1 MRLPTRKGAR
11 SRAGSARAT
20 WLAALGATFAVGL
33 TSSAFQVQEGTNVVV
48 LRFGDPSRVVTE
60 PGLHFKLPAPI
71 DTLQRIDVRTHVL
84 DPAPSEFLTL
94 EQRNLE
100 IDAFVAWRVRDPR
113 VFLTSLRDRGGADVR
128 IEQVLQSAVNDVLTE
143 TPLADIVSV
152 EDRERE
158 LEDVAAE
165 VTELVAK
172 SCEENGYGV
181 EVLLV
186 GFERVTFHRDNMPA
200 IESSMEEERR

>member
-1 MRLPTRKGAR
+1 M
-11 SRAGSARAT
+11 
-20 WLAALGATFAVGL
+20 
-33 TSSAFQVQEGTNVVV
+33 
-48 LRFGDPSRVVTE
+48 
-60 PGLHFKLPAPI
+60 
-71 DTLQRIDVRTHVL
+71 RTHVL
-84 DPAPSEFLTL
+84 DPAPAEFLTL

-100 IDAFVAWRVRDPR
+100 IDAFVAWRVKDPR
-113 VFLTSLRDRGGADVR
+113 VFLTSLRDRASADVR

-152 EDRERE
+152 EDRERD
-158 LEDVAAE
+158 LAQVATE
-165 VTELVAK
+165 VSALVAE

-200 IESSMEEERR
+200 IELSMEEERRSRSEERRVGKECRSRWSPYH

>member
-20 WLAALGATFAVGL
+20 WLAALGATLAVGL
-33 TSSAFQVQEGTNVVV
+33 TSSAFQVQEGPNVVV
-48 LRFGDPSRVVTE
+48 LRIGDPSRVVTE

-100 IDAFVAWRVRDPR
+100 IDAPYR
-113 VFLTSLRDRGGADVR
+113 
-128 IEQVLQSAVNDVLTE
+128 
-143 TPLADIVSV
+143 
-152 EDRERE
+152 
-158 LEDVAAE
+158 
-165 VTELVAK
+165 
-172 SCEENGYGV
+172 
-181 EVLLV
+181 
-186 GFERVTFHRDNMPA
+186 
-200 IESSMEEERR
+200 